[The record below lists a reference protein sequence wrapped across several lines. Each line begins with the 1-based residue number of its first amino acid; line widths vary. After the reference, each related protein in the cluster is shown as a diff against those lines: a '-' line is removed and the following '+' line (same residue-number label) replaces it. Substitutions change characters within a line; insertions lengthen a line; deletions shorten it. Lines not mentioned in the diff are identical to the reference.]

1 MSWARPLRLNGVLTA
16 YLVKHWR
23 NDTLPSSGQ
32 TKRLSNTTLS
42 HTVTG
47 LRANT
52 AYSVEVSAETRAGT
66 GTSKNLVATTTQS
79 PGKLPA
85 LLLLINTSDFMNGYS
100 GFRLSVKRSQ
110 LSRSLSQHAFSQT
123 ERCHCRLAMSVILP
137 RNAINSTATTETVKR
152 ST

>member
-1 MSWARPLRLNGVLTA
+1 MSDIYADALRVSWARPLRLNGVLTA

-52 AYSVEVSAETRAGT
+52 AYSVDVSAETRAGT

-79 PGKLPA
+79 PGKLA
-85 LLLLINTSDFMNGYS
+85 LLFSINTSDLLNG
-100 GFRLSVKRSQ
+100 
-110 LSRSLSQHAFSQT
+110 
-123 ERCHCRLAMSVILP
+123 
-137 RNAINSTATTETVKR
+137 
-152 ST
+152 